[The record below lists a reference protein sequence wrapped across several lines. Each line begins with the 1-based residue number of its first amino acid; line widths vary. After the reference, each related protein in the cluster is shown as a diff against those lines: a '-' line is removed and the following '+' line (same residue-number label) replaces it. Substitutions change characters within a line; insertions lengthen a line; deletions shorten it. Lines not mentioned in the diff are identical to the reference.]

1 MKTDRIL
8 EERKFSKVGGKLCT
22 LKTKIFSS
30 DSQVKSLPEDEIPQV
45 KEYSTGETK
54 VFSGIKETP
63 KEKTYSVTTIRERLR
78 YAKYSMR
85 MRFRRLLI
93 DYKKFYEMQGDRL
106 SDEDF
111 RILRGLFIS
120 DIMNIMNTITPEV
133 LRGKQINTLL
143 GLSAFGKELRVAGSA
158 LQLPYRL
165 AMKEEERI
173 GAPSKKRYQDIQKA
187 YNEFVK
193 ALLNYVFKGRENPVG
208 LTEAMGTAQ
217 ATENQMD

>member
-30 DSQVKSLPEDEIPQV
+30 DSQFKSLPEEEIPQV

-54 VFSGIKETP
+54 VFSGTKEAPQT
-63 KEKTYSVTTIRERLR
+63 KSYSATTIRERLR

-111 RILRGLFIS
+111 KILRGLFIS

-133 LRGKQINTLL
+133 LRGKQIVTLL
-143 GLSAFGKELRVAGSA
+143 GLSAFGKELRIAGQA
-158 LQLPYRL
+158 LNLPYRL

-208 LTEAMGTAQ
+208 LTEAMGTVQ

>member
-1 MKTDRIL
+1 MEINSQPTEKR
-8 EERKFSKVGGKLCT
+8 FSKINGKVCRLS
-22 LKTKIFSS
+22 TKVFSS
-30 DSQVKSLPEDEIPQV
+30 DNQVKILPEDEIPQV

-54 VFSGIKETP
+54 IFSDS

-85 MRFRRLLI
+85 QRFRRLLI
-93 DYKKFYEMQGDRL
+93 DYKKFYEMQGNRL

-111 RILRGLFIS
+111 KLLRGLFIS

-133 LRGKQINTLL
+133 LKGKQVNTLL
-143 GLSAFGKELRVAGSA
+143 GLSAFGKELRIAGSA

-187 YNEFVK
+187 YNEFVRS
-193 ALLNYVFKGRENPVG
+193 LLNYVFPNKENPVG
-208 LTEAMGTAQ
+208 LTEAMGTVQ
-217 ATENQMD
+217 ATENQME

>member
-1 MKTDRIL
+1 MKTDKIL

-45 KEYSTGETK
+45 REYNTGETK
-54 VFSGIKETP
+54 VFSEVKDAP
-63 KEKTYSVTTIRERLR
+63 KERTYSVTTIRERLR

-111 RILRGLFIS
+111 RILRGLFVS

-193 ALLNYVFKGRENPVG
+193 ALLNYVFKGRENPIG
-208 LTEAMGTAQ
+208 LTEAMGTVQ

>member
-1 MKTDRIL
+1 METNNQPVEK
-8 EERKFSKVGGKLCT
+8 KFSKVGGKLCT

-30 DSQVKSLPEDEIPQV
+30 DSQFKSLPEDEIPQV

-54 VFSGIKETP
+54 VFSEVEDTP
-63 KEKTYSVTTIRERLR
+63 REKTYSVTTIRERLR